1 MQAADDDPERRAR
14 LERLVRTLDRIRM
27 RTEYERELS
36 RALVEAERLGAHR
49 ERTRCAEWM
58 ENVVA
63 GDEGAQLA
71 MRELARALRQ
81 SGYG

>member
-27 RTEYERELS
+27 RTEYERELL
-36 RALVEAERLGAHR
+36 RALVEAERLGAQR
-49 ERTRCAEWM
+49 ERSRCAAWM
-58 ENVVA
+58 EAVVT
-63 GDEGAQLA
+63 GDDGAELA
-71 MRELARALRQ
+71 VRELARALRQ